1 MRPMGIFDLFRPVAA
16 QPPTA
21 RIEPSINAE
30 ASTYLSLDD
39 PRLIEFLRMGNMT
52 ATGISVNVERALR
65 NPAMFRAVSLI
76 SYAVGMLP
84 LQLIEEDTKKKAAG
98 HSLYKVLH
106 RKPNGWQSAFDFKV
120 LMQLRALTKGDAYA
134 LVLRS
139 FNLKS
144 GKQTVSQLIPLDPD
158 RVEAK
163 QRDDWSVFYRYTPKS
178 GGYRDYEAKDIFHL
192 RGLSLDGLVG
202 ISLVKQAAEAIAL
215 ALAADL
221 AAGRVF
227 KNGVLAGTALEH
239 PNKMSDAAF
248 SRLQRSLEA
257 KEGAENAGKNLILEE
272 GMKMS
277 AIALSS
283 RDAQLTD
290 IRKMQVEEVARFTGV
305 PRPLLMV
312 DETSWGSGIYAL
324 GQFFV
329 QYALSPWFEAWQ
341 QAGERVLLDD
351 TDQEKFSIKF
361 NAGALLRGS
370 IAEQG
375 NFFAQALGSG
385 GQKPFMTQN
394 EVRDLLDMPRSDSE
408 GADDL
413 GQGLMGHNGGPPLE
427 DGSKPPAPTPPRK
440 TEDDEDDDEDE

>member
-1 MRPMGIFDLFRPVAA
+1 MGILDLFRPSVEIERREPVIQA
-16 QPPTA
+16 QA
-21 RIEPSINAE
+21 GS
-30 ASTYLSLDD
+30 YLSLDD
-39 PRLIEFLRMGNMT
+39 PRLIEFLRLGDMT
-52 ATGISVNVERALR
+52 ATGISVNVARAMK
-65 NPAMFRAVSLI
+65 NPAMYRAVSLI
-76 SYAVGMLP
+76 SYAMGMLP
-84 LQLIEEDTKKKAAG
+84 LQLIEEETKKKATG

-120 LMQLRALTKGDAYA
+120 LMQLRALTKGDAFA

-139 FNLKS
+139 YSLKS
-144 GKQTVSQLIPLDPD
+144 RKQTVSQLIPLDPD
-158 RVEAK
+158 RVETK

-192 RGLSLDGLVG
+192 RGLSLDGLTGV
-202 ISLVKQAAEAIAL
+202 SLVKQAAEAIAL

-239 PNKMSDAAF
+239 PQKMSDAAF
-248 SRLQRSLEA
+248 ARLKRSLEE
-257 KEGAENAGKNLILEE
+257 KEGADNAGKNLILEE

-277 AIALSS
+277 AVSLSS
-283 RDAQLTD
+283 RDAQLID
-290 IRKMQVEEVARFTGV
+290 IRRMQVEEVARFTGV

-351 TDQEKFSIKF
+351 DEQDTLSIKY

-375 NFFAQALGSG
+375 EFFAKALGSG
-385 GQKPFMTQN
+385 GAKPFMTQN
-394 EVRDLLDMPRSDSE
+394 EVRDLLDMPRSDTE
-408 GADDL
+408 GADEL
-413 GQGLMGHNGGPPLE
+413 GQGLMGHNGGPPLSE
-427 DGSKPPAPTPPRK
+427 DPKPSKPATPKK
-440 TEDDEDDDEDE
+440 TEDDEDDEDE